1 MSDEFF
7 GFLGVS
13 VILCVARKNGLSALP
28 FWGIQ
33 CVCLLMAFDAAAD
46 QFDAINYSATTGVNY
61 DSNIYRLPSN
71 ASPLLVVG
79 KSSTGDVIRIL
90 SAAANFSKDYSNQ
103 KVQMGASVT
112 NNKFNNL
119 SSLDYNSTSY
129 RGALNWTLTSKLSGT
144 LSDERLQTL
153 NSFADIRTNVRNLKS
168 ENVRKLNADWWVQS
182 DWHVLMGVASNIS
195 SNSLTTINSLN
206 YRTSTAE
213 WGLKY
218 TPSEKSSVSVKTKN
232 IQGNYINVAT
242 NFATLLD
249 TGYTERQD
257 VIEVLWQPTSKSG
270 FVGSWMNLQR
280 RHPLF
285 YQRDYGGGQGG
296 LTYNLGVSDIT
307 HVTMSFNRSLNTW
320 FDTFSSYYV
329 NDTISISPKW
339 ELAPKLALHTTLA
352 RNTSSYRGSVIA
364 NAVTRQDVQKQF
376 ELGLTWSPQ
385 RSITLNASLQHSARN
400 SNFTFYE
407 FSDNAAGVSVSGTY

>member
-1 MSDEFF
+1 
-7 GFLGVS
+7 
-13 VILCVARKNGLSALP
+13 
-28 FWGIQ
+28 
-33 CVCLLMAFDAAAD
+33 
-46 QFDAINYSATTGVNY
+46 
-61 DSNIYRLPSN
+61 
-71 ASPLLVVG
+71 
-79 KSSTGDVIRIL
+79 
-90 SAAANFSKDYSNQ
+90 
-103 KVQMGASVT
+103 
-112 NNKFNNL
+112 
-119 SSLDYNSTSY
+119 
-129 RGALNWTLTSKLSGT
+129 
-144 LSDERLQTL
+144 
-153 NSFADIRTNVRNLKS
+153 
-168 ENVRKLNADWWVQS
+168 
-182 DWHVLMGVASNIS
+182 
-195 SNSLTTINSLN
+195 
-206 YRTSTAE
+206 
-213 WGLKY
+213 
-218 TPSEKSSVSVKTKN
+218 VKTKN

-296 LTYNLGVSDIT
+296 LTYNLSVSDIT

-329 NDTISISPKW
+329 NDTFSISPKW